1 MVRNRHSEGFSLI
14 EVMIVL
20 VIVGIAT
27 AAISLSVVPNPA
39 DTLRLDARELA
50 QRLSAAQ
57 HEVRVDGRVIVWQ
70 PLDKGYRFS
79 RGVWVNREGSVVP
92 QVSTAGALDNFPRDE
107 VLRPRLW
114 RAGAVSVAPAKPL
127 LLTAEWIGQ
136 PLRLELHSGNV
147 TVTLE
152 RDASGAFRV
161 P

>member
-1 MVRNRHSEGFSLI
+1 MERQRHSAGFSLI

-20 VIVGIAT
+20 VIIGIAT
-27 AAISLSVVPNPA
+27 AAISVSVIPNPA

-57 HEVRVDGRVIVWQ
+57 SEVRVDGRVIAWQ
-70 PLDKGYRFS
+70 ATDRGYRFS
-79 RGVWVNREGSVVP
+79 RGVWLEREGSPVP
-92 QVSTAGALDNFPRDE
+92 VLSTAGALDNFSQDE

-114 RAGAVSVAPAKPL
+114 RAGEVNVTPGGPL
-127 LLTAEWIGQ
+127 LLTSEWISK
-136 PLRLELHSGNV
+136 PLRLELHSARA

-152 RDASGAFRV
+152 RDASGAFVV